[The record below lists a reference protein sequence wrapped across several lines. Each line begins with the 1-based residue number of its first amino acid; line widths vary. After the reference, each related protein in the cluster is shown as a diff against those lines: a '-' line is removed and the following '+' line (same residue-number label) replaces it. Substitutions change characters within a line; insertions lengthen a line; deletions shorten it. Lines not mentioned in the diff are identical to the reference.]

1 MSSHSSRTR
10 PRRLAAL
17 GVALGLLTTAI
28 ALPAVAHDELVA
40 SDPAAGSTIEQ
51 LPGEITLTFSGVLI
65 DEAGANRV
73 SVTDAAGTELAEGE
87 PVLDGTE
94 VTQSLAGSSQG
105 PITVVWRVVSS
116 DGHPVSG
123 EYSFV
128 AGDADAAP
136 ATPTADD
143 AASAEGTED
152 EGLPAGLWIGIAVA
166 LLAAVVAVV
175 VAVVAASRR
184 RTED

>member
-1 MSSHSSRTR
+1 MSHHSPRSPR
-10 PRRLAAL
+10 RRLAAW
-17 GVALGLLTTAI
+17 GVALGLLTTAV
-28 ALPAVAHDELVA
+28 ALPAAAHDELLS
-40 SDPAAGSTIEQ
+40 SDPAPDATVAQ
-51 LPGEITLTFSGVLI
+51 LPAEITMTFSGVLI
-65 DEAGANRV
+65 DEPGANRV
-73 SVTDAAGTELAEGE
+73 SVTDAAGTELADGD

-94 VTQSLAGSSQG
+94 VTQALSGTSQG

-136 ATPTADD
+136 APPTGEAADEASD
-143 AASAEGTED
+143 AAEEGV
-152 EGLPAGLWIGIAVA
+152 PVGLWIGVGAVA
-166 LLAAVVAVV
+166 IIVVAGVV
-175 VAVVAASRR
+175 IAMVAASRR